1 MNNKKGI
8 SLIILVITIVIMLI
22 ITSAVIFISSDTT
35 SNTKMAA
42 FAMDL
47 QQIESA
53 VEEYY
58 LYNKELPIIK
68 VGYTKTTLVTS
79 IENGSEILSEE
90 IEANG
95 DNEAVFYEIDLGS
108 LDVENISKG
117 LRQGGD
123 ATDIYLVTEDSLNV
137 YYLKGEEISSVY
149 YFSLTE
155 KLTGKVNIENDT
167 SSGDTSN
174 ITIVNT
180 TSTIKLTKST
190 KEWTNNLTVNVGT
203 TLATGETLKYYIA
216 GQDVTASIT
225 SNNINIVELLAANAT
240 LKNTFYSNE
249 TNKVLLVKKISN
261 GEVIAEESVS
271 LSNLDTL
278 YGTMISQN
286 NVTYTK
292 NDNYILANITGYTD
306 LGGSLL
312 KEIRILY
319 TTKVDSSGNTVPYY
333 DNLPASITK
342 EYVYS
347 AGIKNNNNVLK
358 LPIDVKSY
366 LLVFVDNAGN
376 ISDMGNFSVTY

>member
-240 LKNTFYSNE
+240 LKNMFYSNE

-319 TTKVDSSGNTVPYY
+319 TTKVDSSGNTAPYY

-366 LLVFVDNAGN
+366 SLVFVDNAGN

>member
-95 DNEAVFYEIDLGS
+95 DDEAVFYEIDLGS

-180 TSTIKLTKST
+180 TSAIKLTKST

-319 TTKVDSSGNTVPYY
+319 TTKVDSSGNTAPYY

-366 LLVFVDNAGN
+366 SLVFVDNAGN